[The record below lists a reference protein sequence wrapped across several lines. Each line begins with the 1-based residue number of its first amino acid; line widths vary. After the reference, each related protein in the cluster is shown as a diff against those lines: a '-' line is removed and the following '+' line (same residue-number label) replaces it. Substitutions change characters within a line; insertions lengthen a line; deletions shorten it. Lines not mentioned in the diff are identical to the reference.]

1 MAAVAANITGEIHPS
16 QLKEA
21 KDMWREDETVTC
33 NEVHA
38 MYVLPPDYSTG
49 N

>member
-1 MAAVAANITGEIHPS
+1 MMAAAASIIEDIHNG
-16 QLKEA
+16 LKEA
-21 KDMWREDETVTC
+21 ADMWRENETVTC